1 MGSGN
6 PGVPSGAPD
15 GTPGAPLLLPGVLR
29 PRDGVGVVGGG
40 PLAEVE
46 AVHAVDPRG
55 RGAGAVAVAVV
66 KATQGLAAPE
76 KEGSGINTQIQ
87 NELYAQ

>member
-55 RGAGAVAVAVV
+55 RGAGAVV
-66 KATQGLAAPE
+66 ATQGLAAPE

>member
-29 PRDGVGVVGGG
+29 PREGVCVVGGG

-46 AVHAVDPRG
+46 AVHTVDPRG

-66 KATQGLAAPE
+66 AAQGLAAPE